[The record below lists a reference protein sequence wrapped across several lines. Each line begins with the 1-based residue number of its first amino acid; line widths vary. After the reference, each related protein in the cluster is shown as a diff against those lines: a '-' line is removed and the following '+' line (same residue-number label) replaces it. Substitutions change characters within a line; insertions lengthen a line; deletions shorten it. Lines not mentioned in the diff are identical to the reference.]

1 MRLRSAVGRTA
12 GKRTESLILFTW
24 VLALSLMC
32 ALAPGGAH
40 KAAARTAVAEP
51 IQSFFGAYEG
61 ESISV
66 TSGEFNKRDLSIEIV
81 PRGRGF
87 NLTWTTITYTE
98 EKSAARK
105 TYSIDFV
112 PTQRENIYASAMR
125 TDMFGHRV
133 PLNPLKGDLF
143 VWATVHGKTLSV
155 YALMITPMGGYEM
168 QTYHRTLT
176 DQGLSL
182 EFLRVRDGM
191 PLRSITGT
199 LARVG

>member
-1 MRLRSAVGRTA
+1 
-12 GKRTESLILFTW
+12 LFVC
-24 VLALSLMC
+24 VLALVGTC
-32 ALAPGGAH
+32 GIAAD
-40 KAAARTAVAEP
+40 AAARPAVAES
-51 IQSFFGAYEG
+51 IQSFYGAYKG

-66 TSGEFNKRDLSIEIV
+66 SDGEFSKRDLAIEIV

-87 NLTWTTITYTE
+87 NLTWTTITYAE
-98 EKSAARK
+98 INSPVRK

-112 PTQRENIYASAMR
+112 PTQREGIYASAMR

-133 PLNPLKGDLF
+133 PLNPLEGDLF
-143 VWATVHGKTLSV
+143 VWATLRGKTLSV
-155 YALMITPMGGYEM
+155 YALMITSEGGYEM

-176 DQGLSL
+176 DHGLRL
-182 EFLRVRDGM
+182 EFSRLRNGI